1 MTTTALEDQTRSNVP
16 SCHALHAA
24 AFSVYAFL
32 GANVVMALVHALSV
46 PGELARLDRIHEPV
60 QRIRV
65 LQLRDARE
73 QLLEVTR
80 IWLVVTIAT
89 ATVFAFW
96 LWSAYSQLNGLEF
109 ERRYSRAAA
118 IAAWFVP
125 FANLCWP
132 KRIVDDLVRAQTLR
146 MQRKEARSLRRW
158 VTTWWSAWVISALG
172 AFFISV
178 MASSATQVR
187 DARGAAFAQVA
198 CDAFLIVSALLAAI
212 AVQRITRRQREL
224 AGSPSKSW

>member
-1 MTTTALEDQTRSNVP
+1 MYAL
-16 SCHALHAA
+16 
-24 AFSVYAFL
+24 L
-32 GANVVMALVHALSV
+32 GANVVMAVVHALSV

-73 QLLEVTR
+73 QLLSITGV
-80 IWLVVTIAT
+80 WLVVTVAT
-89 ATVFAFW
+89 AAVFGLW
-96 LWSAYSQLNGLEF
+96 LWSAYSQLNGLEC
-109 ERRYSRAAA
+109 ERRYSRGAA

-132 KRIVDDLVRAQTLR
+132 KRIVDDLVGAQTLR
-146 MQRKEARSLRRW
+146 MQRNEARSLRRW

-172 AFFISV
+172 AFFLSV
-178 MASSATQVR
+178 MASSATHVG
-187 DARGAAFAQVA
+187 DARGAAFGQVV
-198 CDAFLIVSALLAAI
+198 CDAFLIVSALLAAT

-224 AGSPSKSW
+224 AGSPSKSR